1 MIQQHTLILPAAYLP
16 SISYFALLK
25 KAGNACIEQHETY
38 PKQTYRNRCE
48 IYTEKGKT
56 ALVIPV
62 SKPNGNQSKTSDIK
76 IFNKDQ
82 WFVKHWRAIES
93 AYRSS
98 PYFLYYKDELK
109 VFYNGSHNSLLEF
122 DLVLIGYFCEL
133 FDIKTSIKLS
143 EDYIRIPDA
152 IDYREKLSPKKP
164 HFIGSFSKYTQ
175 VFDTKHGFIANL
187 SVVDLLFNL
196 GPESSDY
203 ITRLSEEMILRNP
216 Y

>member
-1 MIQQHTLILPAAYLP
+1 VNQSPALILPTAYLP
-16 SISYFALLK
+16 SISYFALLR
-25 KAGNACIEQHETY
+25 KADYACIEQYETY

-62 SKPNGNQSKTSDIK
+62 SKPNGNQTKTFDIR

-109 VFYNGSHNSLLEF
+109 VFYTGSHNSLLAF
-122 DLVLIGYFCEL
+122 DLVLIRYFCEL
-133 FDIKTSIKLS
+133 FDIKTPIKLS
-143 EDYIRIPDA
+143 TDYVKIPDGA
-152 IDYREKLSPKKP
+152 DYRERLSPKKTSLFRNFP
-164 HFIGSFSKYTQ
+164 KYTQ
-175 VFDTKHGFIANL
+175 VFDTKHGFIPDL
-187 SVVDLLFNL
+187 SIVDLLFNL

-203 ITRLSEEMILRNP
+203 IAQLSEEMV
-216 Y
+216 